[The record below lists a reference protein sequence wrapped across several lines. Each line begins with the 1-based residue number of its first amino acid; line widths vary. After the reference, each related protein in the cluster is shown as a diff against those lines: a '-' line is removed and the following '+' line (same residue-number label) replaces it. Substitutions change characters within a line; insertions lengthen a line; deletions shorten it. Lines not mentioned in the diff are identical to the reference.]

1 MRLAKTKEHSL
12 EDLQE
17 AFDVFVKE
25 LNSEYHKTQRLLR
38 RLNRAKLGTE
48 AYDDAWAELYVSL
61 NVLETKAHT
70 LQEILDEISDLQ
82 DTDAEDE
89 AD

>member
-1 MRLAKTKEHSL
+1 MKAVKTKEHSL

-17 AFDVFVKE
+17 AFGVFVKE
-25 LNSEYHKTQRLLR
+25 LDSEYLKMQRLLR
-38 RLNRAKLGTE
+38 RLNRAKLETE

-82 DTDAEDE
+82 DSADE

>member
-1 MRLAKTKEHSL
+1 MKTVKTREYSL

-17 AFDVFVKE
+17 AFGVFVKE
-25 LNSEYHKTQRLLR
+25 LDSEYVKTQRLLR
-38 RLNRAKLGTE
+38 RLHRVKLGTE

-61 NVLETKAHT
+61 NVLETKANT
-70 LQEILDEISDLQ
+70 LREILDEISDLQ

-89 AD
+89 SN